1 MTWGMIGA
9 AGVSLVGGMLMNSG
23 GDSSSGG
30 GSSSPST
37 YDPYAQYRPA
47 AAQKLNTLMNDPNS
61 IQNLP
66 EYQAQMQAA
75 SRTMAAQGYTGSGN
89 ALVAAANAGGQA
101 YQQAFNNL
109 AMLSGAGQSPAYGA
123 GMATQQANYQQ
134 GQNNQ
139 MWGQIGQMV
148 GTGINSFN
156 NSSSNL
162 PPVDVGTYS
171 PSVGAPDTSF
181 NVPAYSPQVQ
191 DASF

>member
-1 MTWGMIGA
+1 MSWGMIGA
-9 AGVSLVGGMLMNSG
+9 AGVTLVGSMLTSDSG
-23 GDSSSGG
+23 GGGGGGG
-30 GSSSPST
+30 GSSSTAT
-37 YDPYAQYRPA
+37 YDPYAPYRGA

-134 GQNNQ
+134 AQNNQ
-139 MWGQIGQMV
+139 MWGQIGSMV
-148 GTGINSFN
+148 GNGINGFSGSGTPPIDTGTYN
-156 NSSSNL
+156 PSIGSPDTSISVPSYQPTL
-162 PPVDVGTYS
+162 PPV
-171 PSVGAPDTSF
+171 SF
-181 NVPAYSPQVQ
+181 
-191 DASF
+191 